1 MSDFMTTRPLARR
14 IGLPLLT
21 CYGLGTILG
30 AGVYVLIGK
39 VAGSAGMLA
48 PLAFLVAAIV
58 AGITALSYCQ
68 LVVLFPRSSGEAYY
82 VEAGF
87 NHLLLTKLVG
97 YLVVF
102 TGIVSAA
109 TLANGFLGYLSAFV
123 DLSPVLVLLLVIGL
137 TGTIALWGIVES
149 LWIAASITVLEVA
162 GLLLV
167 IFLAGENLLQIPQ
180 NLDALAIPE
189 NGQWIGLM
197 AGAFLAFYAFI
208 GFEDMVNI
216 VEEVKQPEVNMP
228 VGIVLAL
235 VISTLLYFLIALI
248 AVLGLPLSE
257 LSASDAPIYDLLRG
271 DHAQAAI
278 WIALISL
285 FAIVNGVLTQ
295 IIMASRVLYG
305 MSVKMQA
312 PSVFSAVSEVTR
324 TPWLATIFVSG
335 LTAAFA
341 IWLPLEQLVKTTSFV
356 ILCVFTLVNLALWRV
371 KQTHAT
377 EIANLPVKTPAL
389 PITGAVLCLILI
401 IFQLISVFCPPAKSL
416 E

>member
-30 AGVYVLIGK
+30 AGIYVLIGK
-39 VAGSAGMLA
+39 VAGSAGMYA
-48 PLAFLVAAIV
+48 PLSFLLAAVV

-87 NHLLLTKLVG
+87 NHILLTKVVG

-109 TLANGFLGYLSAFV
+109 TLANGFLGYLSAFINIPRV
-123 DLSPVLVLLLVIGL
+123 AALLLLIGL
-137 TGTIALWGIVES
+137 MGTIALWGIAES
-149 LWIAASITVLEVA
+149 LWIAALITFLEVA
-162 GLLLV
+162 GLIWV
-167 IFLAGENLLQIPQ
+167 IFLAGDNLLQIPEQ
-180 NLDALAIPE
+180 FDVLLIPE
-189 NGQWIGLM
+189 NGQWIGVM

-216 VEEVKQPEVNMP
+216 VEEVKQPEINMP

-257 LSASDAPIYDLLRG
+257 LSQSDAPIYDLIRG
-271 DHAQAAI
+271 QHPQASV

-285 FAIVNGVLTQ
+285 LAIVNGVLTQ
-295 IIMASRVLYG
+295 IIMGSRVLYG
-305 MSVKMQA
+305 LSVKGRA
-312 PSVFSAVSEVTR
+312 PSVFSAVSEATR
-324 TPWLATIFVSG
+324 TPWVATICVSG
-335 LTAAFA
+335 LTVLFA
-341 IWLPLEQLVKTTSFV
+341 IWLPLEQLAKTTSFI
-356 ILCVFTLVNLALWRV
+356 ILCVFTLVNLALWKV
-371 KQTHAT
+371 KKTHKS
-377 EIANLPVKTPAL
+377 EINAL
-389 PITGAVLCLILI
+389 PIRLPSLPLGGALLCIGLIM
-401 IFQLISVFCPPAKSL
+401 FQLISLV
-416 E
+416 

>member
-30 AGVYVLIGK
+30 AGIYVLIGK

-48 PLAFLVAAIV
+48 PLAFLLAAVV

-87 NHLLLTKLVG
+87 NRILLTKIVG

-109 TLANGFLGYLSAFV
+109 TLANGFLGYLSTFIEIPRVVA
-123 DLSPVLVLLLVIGL
+123 LLLLIGL
-137 TGTIALWGIVES
+137 MGTIALWGIAES
-149 LWIAASITVLEVA
+149 LWIAAFITFLEVA
-162 GLLLV
+162 GLIWV
-167 IFLAGENLLQIPQ
+167 IFLAGENLLQIPEQ
-180 NLDALAIPE
+180 FDALLIPE
-189 NGQWIGLM
+189 NGQWIGVM

-216 VEEVKQPEVNMP
+216 VEEVKQPEINMP
-228 VGIVLAL
+228 VGIILAL

-257 LSASDAPIYDLLRG
+257 LSQSEAPIYDLLRG
-271 DHAQAAI
+271 EHAQASI
-278 WIALISL
+278 WIAFISL
-285 FAIVNGVLTQ
+285 LAIVNGVLTQ
-295 IIMASRVLYG
+295 IIMGSRVLYG
-305 MSVKMQA
+305 LSVKGRA
-312 PSVFSAVSEVTR
+312 PLLFSAVSEVTR
-324 TPWLATIFVSG
+324 TPWVATICVSG
-335 LTAAFA
+335 LTAFFA
-341 IWLPLEQLVKTTSFV
+341 IWLPLEQLAKTTSFI
-356 ILCVFTLVNLALWRV
+356 ILCVFTLVNLALWKV
-371 KQTHAT
+371 KKTHRS
-377 EIANLPVKTPAL
+377 EIDDLPVKLPSLPLSGAL
-389 PITGAVLCLILI
+389 LCISLI
-401 IFQLISVFCPPAKSL
+401 IFQLISLV
-416 E
+416 